1 MTLSFPVPPSDAQ
14 SAPSSPPTKRAKLQ
28 NYPTQPRASES
39 SPVSPTTVPSYPS
52 PASMDNLSVPQSES
66 SPTQHQ
72 ETSGRQF
79 AVPAVRRRE
88 SFHFSGE
95 RPHPPAAGANHS
107 LSGPMPTVRLLG
119 TPSDKG
125 SPALSSRLPTVDKEE
140 LTTKGRKRKRLAKAC
155 SACHKNKRRCDGFA
169 PCSNCEFSNR
179 PCQYVNAQGEPI
191 PPPRTRDSSASV
203 PLKKDG
209 SKSGSNE
216 TSSISLGH
224 ERKASGESSH
234 SQQGMGDPEYEMRRK
249 PSVGPLQ
256 IVEMDISLSAE
267 LVDIFFKRCLPLPII
282 LHLPTFNYR
291 LYLNQ
296 VSPVLLDVIYAFAAR
311 LCENPIFLQTLSPN
325 HLPHHRGE
333 LFALRAHRNAESLI
347 HQRKKFSEEARRADR
362 GSWQETEL
370 AQTAYLLS
378 VYFTCTRQA
387 KLGLFY
393 LEAGIDILRPS
404 PVPYI
409 QPPAAHPGSN
419 PVEFTTHME
428 TRNRTFWALVLH
440 DLCAS
445 TNGRPRK
452 LTEADLGTI
461 PLPGSET
468 QWARWGGSGPNG
480 REPGRRDGLV
490 PGTGSWSDEEG
501 SVGEVGHVIRILS
514 ILADIM
520 ALATDSSSG
529 ESKQVFALRL
539 EGALKNWAMSLP
551 RHMHFNESNLTHA
564 LGKLAS
570 QVPEAKTSG
579 WMYAYMHAAAECGM
593 FYLQAAVAPASDSVV
608 TARRQ
613 SQAIENL
620 IVIMDTIGLA
630 GREGSCFVFPLF
642 VISNWQDHLEKSEFL
657 IRDVKHHLTEERL
670 NLWWAEKIREWGIDQ
685 HEVLQRGFYALPF
698 PSTASSPSFHQT
710 RMPSVETPSSL
721 GLYQTSP
728 RGRASI
734 YSVTAISPSS
744 SAVNSTPLFSG
755 NPRLSLPSLPPFR
768 PRATSG
774 ASTMSY
780 HGGRSPSP
788 PHHLPYVNTS
798 SDRERDSVTLPPLS
812 VGLSSFREPPSPRH
826 PLSQSISSR
835 YLPKSHPYVRERS
848 QSPRET
854 GRHGEGMS
862 GIAALVSVAE
872 REREKEIAKE
882 GRS

>member
-1 MTLSFPVPPSDAQ
+1 MTLPLLITLSNTQLS
-14 SAPSSPPTKRAKLQ
+14 PSSPSTQPAKEQ
-28 NYPTQPRASES
+28 STRPRASHS
-39 SPVSPTTVPSYPS
+39 SLSPTTLPLYPS
-52 PASMDNLSVPQSES
+52 PASMVGSSVPHSGS
-66 SPTQHQ
+66 SPKQQEQ
-72 ETSGRQF
+72 ETSAWQF
-79 AVPAVRRRE
+79 AVPAIHRRE
-88 SFHFSGE
+88 SFHYSGE
-95 RPHPPAAGANHS
+95 RPRPHAARANHS
-107 LSGPMPTVRLLG
+107 MSGPTPTTRLLS
-119 TPSDKG
+119 TPSEKG
-125 SPALSSRLPTVDKEE
+125 SPGQANVDKEE

-191 PPPRTRDSSASV
+191 PPPRTRDSSASA
-203 PLKKDG
+203 PLKKG
-209 SKSGSNE
+209 KTGSNE
-216 TSSISLGH
+216 ASSVSPGH
-224 ERKASGESSH
+224 ERRASGESSQ
-234 SQQGMGDPEYEMRRK
+234 SKLDGSGEPEHEMLRK
-249 PSVGPLQ
+249 PSIGPLQ
-256 IVEMDISLSAE
+256 IVEMDASLSAE
-267 LVDIFFKRCLPLPII
+267 LIDIFFKRCLPLPFI

-311 LCENPIFLQTLSPN
+311 LCESPVFLQTLPPN

-333 LFALRAHRNAESLI
+333 MFALRAHRNAESLI
-347 HQRKKFSEEARRADR
+347 QQRKKASEDARRADR

-387 KLGLFY
+387 KLGLYY

-409 QPPAAHPGSN
+409 QPPVAHPGSN
-419 PVEFTTHME
+419 PIEFTTHTE

-445 TNGRPRK
+445 TNGRPRR

-461 PLPGSET
+461 PLPGGET
-468 QWARWGGSGPNG
+468 HWARWGGSGSNG

-490 PGTGSWSDEEG
+490 PGTGTWDDEDG
-501 SVGEVGHVIRILS
+501 AVGEVGHVIRILS
-514 ILADIM
+514 VLADIM
-520 ALATDSSSG
+520 ALATDPSPG
-529 ESKQVFALRL
+529 DSKQVFALRL
-539 EGALKNWAMSLP
+539 EGALKTWAMGLP
-551 RHMHFNESNLTHA
+551 QHMHFNEPNLTHA
-564 LGKLAS
+564 VGKLAS

-579 WMYAYMHAAAECGM
+579 WMFAYMHAAAECGM
-593 FYLQAAVAPASDSVV
+593 FYLQAAVAPVSDGIV

-642 VISNWQDHLEKSEFL
+642 VISNWQDHLEKSELL

-670 NLWWAEKIREWGIDQ
+670 NLWWAEKFREWGIDQ

-698 PSTASSPSFHQT
+698 PSTAPSPSF
-710 RMPSVETPSSL
+710 RMSQMPLMEPPSSL

-728 RGRASI
+728 RGRASVD
-734 YSVTAISPSS
+734 SASATSPSS
-744 SAVNSTPLFSG
+744 VALATPNFAT

-774 ASTMSY
+774 ASAMSY
-780 HGGRSPSP
+780 YGGRSPSP
-788 PHHLPYVNTS
+788 PHHLPYVNS
-798 SDRERDSVTLPPLS
+798 SADRSVERDSVVLPSLS
-812 VGLSSFREPPSPRH
+812 AELHKFREPPSPRH

-835 YLPKSHPYVRERS
+835 YLPKNHPYVRERPVS
-848 QSPRET
+848 PPRES
-854 GRHGEGMS
+854 GRHGEGMT
-862 GIAALVSVAE
+862 GIAALVSAAE

-882 GRS
+882 TKN